1 MLRNKQLLVLLSLVL
16 LATMVLGGCSRGQAL
31 AKELNYNLDT
41 EPPTIDPALS
51 TDTTSVQCVE
61 LLFLGLT
68 DFDDQTLDVI
78 PELATEWSAS
88 ADGLTWTFKMRKD
101 VQWVQYDPA
110 TKKVTKQR
118 PVTAHDVV

>member
-1 MLRNKQLLVLLSLVL
+1 MLRNKQLLVLLSIVL
-16 LATMVLGGCSRGQAL
+16 LVTTVLSGCSRGQAL
-31 AKELNYNLDT
+31 AKELNYNLYT

-68 DFDDQTLDVI
+68 DFDDETLEVI

-88 ADGLTWTFKMRKD
+88 ADGLT
-101 VQWVQYDPA
+101 
-110 TKKVTKQR
+110 
-118 PVTAHDVV
+118 